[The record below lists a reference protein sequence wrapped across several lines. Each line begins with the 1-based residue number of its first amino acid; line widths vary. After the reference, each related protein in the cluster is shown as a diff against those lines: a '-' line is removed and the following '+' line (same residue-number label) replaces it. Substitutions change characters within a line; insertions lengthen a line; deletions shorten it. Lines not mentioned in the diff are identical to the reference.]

1 MNDLQALADRF
12 QIKALPG
19 EYTDALMMRDQDRF
33 ASLSTHDGARR
44 IPHGRHT
51 GVPEEM
57 RHRAA
62 YKQLWP
68 ASLGEPSCPK
78 HDR

>member
-1 MNDLQALADRF
+1 MNDLQALANRF
-12 QIKALPG
+12 QIEALPG
-19 EYTDALMMRDQDRF
+19 EYADALMMRGRDRF
-33 ASLSTHDGARR
+33 ASLSTRDRARR

-51 GVPEEM
+51 GVLEEM
-57 RHRAA
+57 GHRAA
-62 YKQLWP
+62 YNQPWP